1 MKAPLFLLHGYAGQ
15 PGSWRTISSL
25 LPHRTCLAPALFGHD
40 PAIEVTAPIPFEEQV
55 SRIVDALPPAPV
67 RLVGYSLGGRV
78 ALGVLARARGR
89 IASAVIIGAN
99 PGLASIEERASRVAA
114 DAGWARMLR
123 ERGLDAFIEAWE
135 AQPLFASQARS
146 PAPAR
151 AEQRALREEHRAAS
165 LAHAMTALGLGAMP
179 DYTPLLPRMDLP
191 IDLVVGALDAKFAL
205 VAASMMTS
213 LPRATLHT
221 IEDAGHN
228 VVLEQPEALARVLD
242 ADG

>member
-1 MKAPLFLLHGYAGQ
+1 M
-15 PGSWRTISSL
+15 
-25 LPHRTCLAPALFGHD
+25 PHRTCLAPALFGHD
-40 PAIEVTAPIPFEEQV
+40 PATPVTAPIPFEEQV

-78 ALGVLARARGR
+78 ALGVLARAPDR

-99 PGLASIEERASRVAA
+99 PGLAVVAERAARVAA
-114 DAGWARMLR
+114 DAAWAQMLR
-123 ERGLDAFIEAWE
+123 EQGLDAFIDAWE

-146 PAPAR
+146 SSSAR
-151 AEQRALREEHRAAS
+151 AEQRALRGLHRAES

-191 IDLVVGALDAKFAL
+191 IDLVVGALDAKFAR
-205 VAASMMTS
+205 VAETMTRS